1 MTSAQ
6 ASRAAP
12 PADPPAA
19 SRLPELIALAQEPSS
34 ESRRALLREL
44 TDSFFG
50 APNRTTSEQSLYDEV
65 LSSLAQEMEAD
76 VRAELAHRFAGAA
89 DAPSG
94 LIRRLASDEAEVAL
108 PVLQKSPVLTEAD
121 LIAVVRSRGQDQL
134 RAVSGRADVSEA
146 LSDIIVERGD
156 DETLGVLLR
165 NDEARLSHTT
175 VRTAVERAKANP
187 ALHEAAV
194 QRRNLPPDLLNEMY
208 FVVESRLRQQI
219 VAQNATLAPEVI
231 EQALSAVHDRVAV
244 EDGVLPADYTHAGVQ
259 VDGLMV
265 KGGISP
271 QALVRLLR
279 QPSRTAFLIALAR
292 LADID
297 FALASQ
303 IVARR
308 EIDALAVLAKA
319 ADLDRPL
326 FMTLVV
332 VILGDGGP
340 NAMGRA
346 QEYGHLYGDLTRDQ
360 ALRTVRFWRMRRGVQ
375 AA

>member
-6 ASRAAP
+6 ALRTAP
-12 PADPPAA
+12 PAEPPAA

-44 TDSFFG
+44 TESFFG
-50 APNRTTSEQSLYDEV
+50 AATRSPSEMALYDEV
-65 LSSLAQEMEAD
+65 LSGLAREMEAG
-76 VRAELAHRFAGAA
+76 VRAELAQRFADAA
-89 DAPSG
+89 DAPVG
-94 LIRRLASDEAEVAL
+94 LVRRLAADEPDVAV
-108 PVLQKSPVLTEAD
+108 PVLTRSPVLTETD
-121 LIAVVRSRGQDQL
+121 LLAIARSQGQAHL
-134 RAVSGRADVSEA
+134 RAVSGRSDVTEA
-146 LSDIIVERGD
+146 LSDLIVQRGD

-165 NDEARLSHTT
+165 NDDARLSQATA
-175 VRTAVERAKANP
+175 RTAVERAKVNP

-194 QRRNLPPDLLNEMY
+194 QRRNLPPELLNEMY
-208 FVVESRLRQQI
+208 FVVETRLRQQI
-219 VAQNATLAPEVI
+219 VAQNALLGPEVI
-231 EQALSAVHDRVAV
+231 EAALEATHNRVAV
-244 EDGVLPADYTHAGVQ
+244 EDGVLPPDHAGAAAQ
-259 VDGLMV
+259 VDAIMA
-265 KGGISP
+265 KGPISP
-271 QALVRLLR
+271 QTLVRLLR
-279 QPSRTAFLIALAR
+279 QPSRTAFLIALSR

-297 FALASQ
+297 FGLAAQ
-303 IVARR
+303 IVARQ
-308 EIDALAVLAKA
+308 EVDALAVLAKA

>member
-6 ASRAAP
+6 ALRAAP
-12 PADPPAA
+12 PAEPPAA

-44 TDSFFG
+44 TESFFG
-50 APNRTTSEQSLYDEV
+50 AATRSPSEMALYDEV
-65 LSSLAQEMEAD
+65 LSGLAREMEAG
-76 VRAELAHRFAGAA
+76 VRAELAQRFADAA
-89 DAPSG
+89 DAPVG
-94 LIRRLASDEAEVAL
+94 LVRRLAADEPDVAV
-108 PVLQKSPVLTEAD
+108 PVLTRSPVLTERD
-121 LIAVVRSRGQDQL
+121 LLAIARSQGQAHL
-134 RAVSGRADVSEA
+134 RAVSGRSDVTEA
-146 LSDIIVERGD
+146 LSDLIVQRGD

-165 NDEARLSHTT
+165 NDDARLSQATT
-175 VRTAVERAKANP
+175 RTAVERAKINP

-194 QRRNLPPDLLNEMY
+194 QRRNLPPELLNEMY
-208 FVVESRLRQQI
+208 FLVETRLRQQI
-219 VAQNATLAPEVI
+219 VAQNALLGPEVI
-231 EQALSAVHDRVAV
+231 EAALEATHNRVAV
-244 EDGVLPADYTHAGVQ
+244 EDGVLPPDHAEAATQ
-259 VDGLMV
+259 VNAIMA
-265 KGGISP
+265 KGPISP
-271 QALVRLLR
+271 QTLVRLLR
-279 QPSRTAFLIALAR
+279 QPSRTAFLIALSR

-297 FALASQ
+297 FGLAAQ
-303 IVARR
+303 IVARQ
-308 EIDALAVLAKA
+308 EVDALAVLAKA

>member
-1 MTSAQ
+1 MTPAQ
-6 ASRAAP
+6 ALRAAP
-12 PADPPAA
+12 PAEPPAA

-44 TDSFFG
+44 TESFFG
-50 APNRTTSEQSLYDEV
+50 AATRSPSEMALYDEV
-65 LSSLAQEMEAD
+65 LSGLALEMEAG
-76 VRAELAHRFAGAA
+76 VRAELAQRFAGAA
-89 DAPSG
+89 DAPVG
-94 LIRRLASDEAEVAL
+94 LVRRLAADEAEVAL
-108 PVLQKSPVLTEAD
+108 PILARSPVLSETD
-121 LIAVVRSRGQDQL
+121 LLAVARSHGQAHL
-134 RAVSGRADVSEA
+134 RAVSGRADVTEA
-146 LSDIIVERGD
+146 LSDLIVQRGD

-165 NDEARLSHTT
+165 NDDARLSRATA
-175 VRTAVERAKANP
+175 RTAVERAKVNP

-194 QRRNLPPDLLNEMY
+194 QRRNLPPELLNEMY
-208 FVVESRLRQQI
+208 FVVETRLRQQI
-219 VAQNATLAPEVI
+219 VAQNALLGPEVI
-231 EQALSAVHDRVAV
+231 EAALEATHNRFAV
-244 EDGVLPADYTHAGVQ
+244 EDGVLPPDHAEAAAQ
-259 VDGLMV
+259 IDAIMA
-265 KGGISP
+265 KGPISP
-271 QALVRLLR
+271 QTLVRLLR
-279 QPSRTAFLIALAR
+279 QPSRTAFLIALCR

-297 FALASQ
+297 FGLAAQ
-303 IVARR
+303 IVARQ
-308 EIDALAVLAKA
+308 EVDALAVLAKA

>member
-6 ASRAAP
+6 ALRAAP
-12 PADPPAA
+12 LAEPPVA

-50 APNRTTSEQSLYDEV
+50 APTRSPSEQTLYDEV
-65 LSSLAQEMEAD
+65 LSGLAREMEAG
-76 VRAELAHRFAGAA
+76 VRAELAQRFAEAA
-89 DAPSG
+89 DAPLG
-94 LIRRLASDEAEVAL
+94 LVRRLAADEVEVAL
-108 PVLQKSPVLTEAD
+108 PILTRSPVLSEAD
-121 LIAVVRSRGQDQL
+121 LLAVARSQGQDHL
-134 RAVSGRADVSEA
+134 RAVSTRADVTEA
-146 LSDIIVERGD
+146 LSEIIVQRGD

-165 NDEARLSHTT
+165 NDDARLSQSTA
-175 VRTAVERAKANP
+175 RSAVERAMVNP
-187 ALHEAAV
+187 ALHEATV
-194 QRRNLPPDLLNEMY
+194 QRRNLPPQLLNEMY
-208 FVVESRLRQQI
+208 FVVETRLRQQI
-219 VAQNATLAPEVI
+219 VAQNALLGPEAIDEALA
-231 EQALSAVHDRVAV
+231 ATHNRVAV
-244 EDGVLPADYTHAGVQ
+244 GDGVLPADHLDATAQ
-259 VDGLMV
+259 IDGLMA
-265 KGGISP
+265 KGAISP
-271 QALVRLLR
+271 QTLVRLLR
-279 QPSRTAFLIALAR
+279 QPSRTAFLIALSR

-297 FALASQ
+297 FALAAQ

-332 VILGDGGP
+332 VILGDDGA

>member
-1 MTSAQ
+1 MTPAQ
-6 ASRAAP
+6 ALRAAP
-12 PADPPAA
+12 PAEPPAA

-44 TDSFFG
+44 TESFFG
-50 APNRTTSEQSLYDEV
+50 AATRSPSEMALYDEV
-65 LSSLAQEMEAD
+65 LSGLAREMEAG
-76 VRAELAHRFAGAA
+76 VRAELAQRFADAA
-89 DAPSG
+89 DAPVG
-94 LIRRLASDEAEVAL
+94 LVRRLAADEAEVAL
-108 PVLQKSPVLTEAD
+108 PVLTRSPVLSETD
-121 LIAVVRSRGQDQL
+121 LLSVARSQGQDHL
-134 RAVSGRADVSEA
+134 RAVSGRADVTEA
-146 LSDIIVERGD
+146 LSDLIVQRGD

-165 NDEARLSHTT
+165 NDDARLSQATA
-175 VRTAVERAKANP
+175 RTAVERAKVNP

-194 QRRNLPPDLLNEMY
+194 QRRNLPPELLNEMY
-208 FVVESRLRQQI
+208 FVVETRLRQQI
-219 VAQNATLAPEVI
+219 VAQNALLGPEVI
-231 EQALSAVHDRVAV
+231 EAALEATHNRVAV
-244 EDGVLPADYTHAGVQ
+244 EDGILPPDHAGAAAQ
-259 VDGLMV
+259 VDAIMA
-265 KGGISP
+265 KGPISP
-271 QALVRLLR
+271 QTLVRLLR
-279 QPSRTAFLIALAR
+279 QPSRTAFLIALSR

-297 FALASQ
+297 FGLAAQ
-303 IVARR
+303 IVARQ
-308 EIDALAVLAKA
+308 EVDALAVLAKA

>member
-1 MTSAQ
+1 MTPAQ
-6 ASRAAP
+6 ALRTAP
-12 PADPPAA
+12 PAEPPAA

-44 TDSFFG
+44 TESFFG
-50 APNRTTSEQSLYDEV
+50 AATRSPSELALYDEV
-65 LSSLAQEMEAD
+65 LSGLAREMEAG
-76 VRAELAHRFAGAA
+76 VRAELAQRFADAA
-89 DAPSG
+89 DAPVG
-94 LIRRLASDEAEVAL
+94 LVRRLAADEPDVAV
-108 PVLQKSPVLTEAD
+108 PVLTRSPVLTETD
-121 LIAVVRSRGQDQL
+121 LLAIARSQGQAHL
-134 RAVSGRADVSEA
+134 RAVSGRSDVTEA
-146 LSDIIVERGD
+146 LSDLIVQRGD

-165 NDEARLSHTT
+165 NDDARLSQATT
-175 VRTAVERAKANP
+175 RTAVERAKVNP

-194 QRRNLPPDLLNEMY
+194 LRRNLPPELLNEMY
-208 FVVESRLRQQI
+208 FVVETRLRQQI
-219 VAQNATLAPEVI
+219 VAQNALLGPEVI
-231 EQALSAVHDRVAV
+231 EAALEATHNRVAV
-244 EDGVLPADYTHAGVQ
+244 EDGVLPPDHAEAATQ
-259 VDGLMV
+259 VNAIMA
-265 KGGISP
+265 KGPISP
-271 QALVRLLR
+271 QTLVRLLR
-279 QPSRTAFLIALAR
+279 QPSRTAFLIALSR

-297 FALASQ
+297 FGLAAQ
-303 IVARR
+303 IVARQ
-308 EIDALAVLAKA
+308 EVDALAVLAKA